1 MHLLFDV
8 LESIFLGVVPRGKHW
23 TKLSLHILNRRQLPG
38 VVSGERRA
46 FESLSQ
52 DLVAHANPLRVER
65 RGEYLALRLKQ
76 VSRPLESNRILGR
89 LYLHQ
94 V

>member
-1 MHLLFDV
+1 MHLLFNV

-65 RGEYLALRLKQ
+65 RGEYLALRL
-76 VSRPLESNRILGR
+76 
-89 LYLHQ
+89 
-94 V
+94 